1 MAKGLK
7 RRNGPGEDL
16 EPEPGAARVQWWKS
30 RLRAALKAGAPLEI
44 PPGNLAAVLARFE
57 VTRELAR
64 KGPKK

>member
-1 MAKGLK
+1 MASVRTKARPK
-7 RRNGPGEDL
+7 DE
-16 EPEPGAARVQWWKS
+16 EPEPGAARIAWWKA
-30 RLRAALKAGAPLEI
+30 RLTAAAKAGELLAI